1 VDTQLVLPFGEPEQV
16 REQVAERLEIFNA
29 KNGFVFSTIH
39 NIQCNTPVENVIA
52 MFEMLGRKAKK

>member
-1 VDTQLVLPFGEPEQV
+1 V
-16 REQVAERLEIFNA
+16 REQVAERAEIFNA

-52 MFEMLGRKAKK
+52 MFETLGRDIKK